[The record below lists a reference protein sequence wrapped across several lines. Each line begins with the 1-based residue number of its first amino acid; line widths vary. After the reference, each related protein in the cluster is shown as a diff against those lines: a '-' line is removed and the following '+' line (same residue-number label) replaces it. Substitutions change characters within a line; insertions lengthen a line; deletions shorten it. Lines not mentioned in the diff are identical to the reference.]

1 MTNRR
6 PYVGRFAPSPTGRLH
21 LGSLVAAVAS
31 YLDARAHGGT
41 WLVRIEDLD
50 PPREVEG
57 ASSDILK
64 VLEGHGMHWDGEV
77 LFQSS
82 RHAAYEE
89 ALNKLVSEG
98 NAFGCICTRRDLSM
112 FSDHSSVYPGT
123 CRSGLPQGV
132 TPRAWRLHMPV
143 GKDLVWLDRMKGTQ
157 RFSRESVGDV
167 TLKRADGYWAYHLAV
182 VVDDAFQSVTD
193 IVRGEDLLSSTAAHL
208 AIQQALSLPTINYAH
223 HSVVR
228 NNQGQK
234 LSKQTRAVPVEVQY
248 ASKNLGEA
256 FKYLGLFNIDSDRPN
271 VMLSQ
276 ATEQW
281 NFILGEDL

>member
-31 YLDARAHGGT
+31 YLDAQAHGGT

-89 ALNKLVSEG
+89 ALNKLVSEE
-98 NAFGCICTRRDLSM
+98 M
-112 FSDHSSVYPGT
+112 HS
-123 CRSGLPQGV
+123 
-132 TPRAWRLHMPV
+132 
-143 GKDLVWLDRMKGTQ
+143 
-157 RFSRESVGDV
+157 
-167 TLKRADGYWAYHLAV
+167 
-182 VVDDAFQSVTD
+182 DAFVLVE
-193 IVRGEDLLSSTAAHL
+193 IYRCFR
-208 AIQQALSLPTINYAH
+208 TILRCILEH
-223 HSVVR
+223 
-228 NNQGQK
+228 
-234 LSKQTRAVPVEVQY
+234 AVQVCH
-248 ASKNLGEA
+248 KG
-256 FKYLGLFNIDSDRPN
+256 
-271 VMLSQ
+271 
-276 ATEQW
+276 
-281 NFILGEDL
+281 